1 MRYIPPKTV
10 RRIYAAV
17 LIVCT
22 IVILLGAALRSAAMM
37 YTAAPVMLADL
48 VFYFIWYRCP
58 HCGRHLGR
66 AWGAYCPYCG
76 IEVVK

>member
-48 VFYFIWYRCP
+48 VFYFIW
-58 HCGRHLGR
+58 
-66 AWGAYCPYCG
+66 
-76 IEVVK
+76 